1 MSSNTDKNN
10 KSEST
15 IDRYY
20 HDTESFLYRYRWWVV
35 LVLAL
40 LLGWYL
46 YCKKPEGGSGTAS
59 TSSMTTQS
67 RGVLGPNDLVV
78 ASPASIGGTDMRR
91 LFKL

>member
-10 KSEST
+10 KNEST

-46 YCKKPEGGSGTAS
+46 YCKKPEGTT
-59 TSSMTTQS
+59 TSSTTSVTTQS
-67 RGVLGPNDLVV
+67 RGVLGPDDLNV
-78 ASPASIGGTDMRR
+78 ASPVQVGGTDMRK
-91 LFKL
+91 LFKM